1 MLTRSS
7 VLFTQN
13 KRAFSLT
20 LFLFCLRHDFKY
32 VQIPYTWL
40 QICLSASDNN
50 SQCQQHDVSQSTIVV

>member
-20 LFLFCLRHDFKY
+20 LFLFSLRHDFKY
-32 VQIPYTWL
+32 VQIPYIWL
-40 QICLSASDNN
+40 QICLPASDNN